1 MLHNRVMR
9 PQELAKRLG
18 IADVTLRKWAGKD
31 FTQFLSPSATI
42 ANNARRSFSEQDVR
56 ILFWIAQMKDQN
68 MPAEEIS
75 HILYIA
81 QTGDWHDLPAIPLN
95 PSDEISVIP
104 REAAESRLTALQQQ
118 FEIQVQSLTKERDE
132 LRERLEQSESE
143 KEEFRHK
150 YFEVTA
156 QLLEL
161 NRRLTTMLE
170 KEHRRRK

>member
-1 MLHNRVMR
+1 MLHNRAMR

-31 FTQFLSPSATI
+31 FAQFLSPSATV
-42 ANNARRSFSEQDVR
+42 ANNARRSFSDQDVR
-56 ILFWIAQMKDQN
+56 ILFWVAQMKDQN
-68 MPAEEIS
+68 MPAEEIANV
-75 HILYIA
+75 LRTA
-81 QTGDWHDLPAIPLN
+81 QAGDWRDLPPT
-95 PSDEISVIP
+95 PPTSSDEIAVIP

-118 FEIQVQSLTKERDE
+118 FEMQVQSLTKERDE
-132 LRERLEQSESE
+132 LRERLEQSEAE

-161 NRRLTTMLE
+161 NKRLTSMLE